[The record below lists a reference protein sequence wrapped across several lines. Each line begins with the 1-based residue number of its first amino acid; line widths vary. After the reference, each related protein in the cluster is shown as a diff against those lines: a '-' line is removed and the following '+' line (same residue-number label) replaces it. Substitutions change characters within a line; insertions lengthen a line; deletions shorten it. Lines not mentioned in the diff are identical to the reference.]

1 MGDCHIDTQG
11 TDLLDPLQGANE
23 FPEHCAGNGPLRSRS
38 SIERCP
44 RLGRGQESFQLA
56 LGLWQDHSGE

>member
-23 FPEHCAGNGPLRSRS
+23 FRSTASERTLTEP
-38 SIERCP
+38 IEYRAMSA
-44 RLGRGQESFQLA
+44 LGRGQESFQLA